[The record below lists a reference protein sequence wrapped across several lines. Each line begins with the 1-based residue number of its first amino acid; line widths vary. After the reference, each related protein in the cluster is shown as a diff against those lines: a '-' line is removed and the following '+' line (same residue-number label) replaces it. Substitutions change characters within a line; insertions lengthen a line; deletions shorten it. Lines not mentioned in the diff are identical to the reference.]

1 MVARFCRDRRHRRIR
16 HIPAMALEAEGDADH
31 TNDASVANAN
41 RSSRQYR
48 PDHRGQVQ
56 AITELGARPDP
67 PWRGAWLQ
75 RTNLWRNRTKPR
87 TASERLRGVANDRA
101 GSSIDRAFNFKEIEG
116 LAATNKCLALGNKSW
131 VEPNA
136 TNKKCGHQQ
145 AKVITMK
152 SLLKSLATA
161 TMLIA
166 PQVASAVEL
175 TCSAPIVYVGQQSR
189 DAHDTVVGVDVY
201 YSNGEWQVRHRMG
214 NGSEVN
220 RVNQYAMRDTSNRNM
235 TQWRGE
241 SYKYPGILW
250 MVGEIQRDKR
260 TGQQVYVEWIY
271 NRGRLTMNTAAN
283 CNEQVLAR
291 RPEPQYV
298 PQPAPQPAPPP
309 APPTVTFPTV
319 IVVPPAVVQNPA
331 PVPPPPAVQNPAP
344 AQPPAAQN
352 PTPQPPAAKPP
363 RRNSV
368 PITVYNERAVLIDMG
383 LGRQVVNMMLDTG
396 ASTSAITDEVANAL
410 VRDGQA
416 RWLGTRK
423 FKMADGSMTEA
434 LALVINE
441 VRIGSHVVRDVEASV
456 VPNGTMMLRGV

>member
-1 MVARFCRDRRHRRIR
+1 
-16 HIPAMALEAEGDADH
+16 
-31 TNDASVANAN
+31 
-41 RSSRQYR
+41 
-48 PDHRGQVQ
+48 
-56 AITELGARPDP
+56 
-67 PWRGAWLQ
+67 
-75 RTNLWRNRTKPR
+75 
-87 TASERLRGVANDRA
+87 
-101 GSSIDRAFNFKEIEG
+101 
-116 LAATNKCLALGNKSW
+116 
-131 VEPNA
+131 
-136 TNKKCGHQQ
+136 
-145 AKVITMK
+145 MK
-152 SLLKSLATA
+152 SLLKSLAIA

-260 TGQQVYVEWIY
+260 TGQPVYVEWIY

-283 CNEQVLAR
+283 CNEQVVAR

-309 APPTVTFPTV
+309 APPTVTLPTV

-331 PVPPPPAVQNPAP
+331 PVPLPRVVQNPAP

-352 PTPQPPAAKPP
+352 PAPQPPAAKPP

-368 PITVYNERAVLIDMG
+368 PITVYNERAVLIDVG

-416 RWLGTRK
+416 RWLGTRT

-456 VPNGTMMLRGV
+456 VPNGTMMLLGFPVVNQIGPFMINTRTRELVFEEEA